1 MLFFRGIN
9 SINMDA
15 KGRLAIPKRY
25 RETIE
30 EASESQLIATIDLHS
45 PCLLIYTKDEWE
57 VIERKLRTLS
67 DMDSQQRKVKRLL
80 LGYAAEIEMDA
91 QGRVLLPLQLREY
104 AGLEKNLT
112 LLGQGNKLELWSQES
127 WDASSSVML
136 EEVALG
142 EMTGALAELSL

>member
-1 MLFFRGIN
+1 
-9 SINMDA
+9 MDA